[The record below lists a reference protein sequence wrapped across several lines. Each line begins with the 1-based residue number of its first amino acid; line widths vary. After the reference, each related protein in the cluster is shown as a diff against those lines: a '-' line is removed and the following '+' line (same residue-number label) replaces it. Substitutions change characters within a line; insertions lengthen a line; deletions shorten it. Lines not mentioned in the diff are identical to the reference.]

1 MICSCGDHNDNSD
14 GINSDSSVSP
24 NRKESLEESS
34 LQDSFDDYGFFEG
47 NINITLKKNEY
58 VHYPVTDNVLLFDEK
73 NILEV
78 EVYLK
83 FNAYKIEKTV
93 PVDIY
98 AFCDGRLLDI
108 AVDDSFDEKISID
121 LKKIEENY
129 VPVKIQGK
137 DDVFIRDTSEIY
149 IIANVN
155 PKYFTDMGNLY
166 EVPNIL
172 AFSCY
177 ADTSKFRKTE
187 KIEKIAIDSDY
198 LAGIGDFDVDIGAI
212 CIEQSSKDGIIN
224 WNPNLQIGKKLTISK
239 EMRELF
245 AKAYIIS
252 EYDTDDYL
260 LVLCDGEIIPVFDGS
275 KIIRFDNQNGKRVLN
290 YQIPQEYYPMLG
302 EHAIQGIAIPVP
314 VNIGDGIRGRVCE
327 NSKRYVNIV
336 D

>member
-1 MICSCGDHNDNSD
+1 MICSCDDHNDNSD

-58 VHYPVTDNVLLFDEK
+58 VHYPVDDRVLTFDE
-73 NILEV
+73 NDVLDI

-83 FNAYKIEKTV
+83 FNGYKLDKTV

-108 AVDDSFDEKISID
+108 TADDMYDEKIRLD

-129 VPVKIQGK
+129 VPIKIQGK
-137 DDVFIRDTSEIY
+137 NDVFIRDTSEIY
-149 IIANVN
+149 IIANID
-155 PKYFTDMGNLY
+155 PEFFTDRGNLY

-177 ADTSKFRKTE
+177 ADTSKFKKTG
-187 KIEKIAIDSDY
+187 KIEKTAVDSDY
-198 LAGIGDFDVDIGAI
+198 LEGTGDFDIDVGAV
-212 CIEQSSKDGIIN
+212 CVEQSKKDGVKK
-224 WNPNLQIGKKLTISK
+224 WDPNFQIGSKLTISK
-239 EMRELF
+239 SKKELF
-245 AKAYIIS
+245 VKAYVS
-252 EYDTDDYL
+252 SDCKTDNYL
-260 LVLCDGEIIPVFDGS
+260 MVLCDGKILPVFDGS
-275 KIIRFDNQNGKRVLN
+275 KIICFDNQNGNRVLN
-290 YQIPQEYYPMLG
+290 YQIQQDFYPSSG
-302 EHAIQGIAIPVP
+302 EHAIQGIVIPVP
-314 VNIGDGIRGRVCE
+314 VNIGDGLRGRVCE
-327 NSKRYVNIV
+327 NNKRYVNIV